1 MRLILS
7 IILMSTLANISSCNN
22 GSQPVHIDWN
32 QITTLPDING
42 KPSFG
47 YAGPVAG
54 CIGDT
59 IIVAGGA
66 NFPDSMPWLGGKKK
80 YYDDVFVYLK
90 KDTGLQFLYQ
100 SKLPD
105 TIAYPA
111 VCSISEGVVYA
122 GGENQNGFSNKVRLI
137 KNKNKDSLHF
147 VILPDLPEA
156 TANASM
162 TIRNNHLYIA
172 GGETSGGVSAKLYTL
187 NLSLT
192 ESGWKELATLP
203 KPASHGLLIAQS
215 GKLFFIG
222 GRMKTKSG
230 ISDLYNSVYDYDFAS
245 NQWIE
250 KKSLPYALSAGTGIA
265 YNTNKILLFGGDRG
279 ETFHKTEEFL
289 AAIANEK
296 DTTKK
301 EELVLQKNKLQST
314 HPGFS
319 REVLQYNTEKDE
331 WGVAGTIPFDTPVT
345 TTAFTIGDT
354 VFIPSGEI
362 RAGVRLPKI
371 IMGVLKN

>member
-7 IILMSTLANISSCNN
+7 IILMSTFANLNSCKN
-22 GSQPVHIDWN
+22 GSQTVHIDWKL
-32 QITTLPDING
+32 ITTLPDING

-54 CIGDT
+54 HFGDT

-66 NFPDSMPWLGGKKK
+66 NFPDSMPWQGGKKK
-80 YYDDVFVYLK
+80 YYDDIFVYLK
-90 KDTGLQFLYQ
+90 NGSGLQLLYQ

-111 VCSISEGVVYA
+111 VCSVPDGIVYA
-122 GGENQNGFSNKVRLI
+122 GGESQCGLSNKTWLI
-137 KNKNKDSLHF
+137 KNKNTDSLGF
-147 VILPDLPEA
+147 VLLPDLPQA
-156 TANASM
+156 TANASL
-162 TIRNNHLYIA
+162 TVYNNHLYFA
-172 GGETSGGVSAKLYTL
+172 GGETDAGVSAKLYVL
-187 NLSLT
+187 DFIHPQ
-192 ESGWKELATLP
+192 SGWKELAALP
-203 KPASHGLLIAQS
+203 SPVSHGLMVAQS

-222 GRMKTKSG
+222 GRMKTSSG
-230 ISDLYNSVYDYDFAS
+230 ISNLYATVYEYDITS
-245 NQWIE
+245 NQWNR
-250 KKSLPYALSAGTGIA
+250 KNSLPYALSAGTGVA
-265 YNTNKILLFGGDRG
+265 FSTNEILLFGGDRG

-301 EELVLQKNKLQST
+301 KELVQQKNKLQST

-319 REVLQYNTEKDE
+319 RDILLYNTEKDE
-331 WGVAGTIPFDTPVT
+331 WVVAGAIPFDTPVT

-371 IMGVLKN
+371 LMGVLKN